1 MPPAFQPGPAIQVRR
16 RAGDVVFPEALPVA
30 EWDAEE
36 ASAVRSVVALGE
48 QTKDCVD
55 FKGVFDDAVTLRY
68 AATLSGF
75 KEEILLER
83 YTGVNTFAFE
93 LDTHGLRLEL
103 DGAGCLRV

>member
-1 MPPAFQPGPAIQVRR
+1 M
-16 RAGDVVFPEALPVA
+16 
-30 EWDAEE
+30 
-36 ASAVRSVVALGE
+36 
-48 QTKDCVD
+48 D

-68 AATLSGF
+68 AATLNGF

-103 DGAGCLRV
+103 DGAGCLLTDPDTGEAVGTVGRLGRV

>member
-1 MPPAFQPGPAIQVRR
+1 M
-16 RAGDVVFPEALPVA
+16 
-30 EWDAEE
+30 DAEE

-68 AATLSGF
+68 AATLNGF

-103 DGAGCLRV
+103 DGAGCLLTDPDTGEAVGTGRRLVVYDASRRCGARAS